1 MPRSDPPLNGQ
12 PPLDNRTGRHLGSH
26 RQQCEDDQANRGPR
40 VRREMMVGPAIR
52 GDLGGV
58 GDTDDRWPVEGRALD
73 VEWRAV
79 HRLVACAARPGGVS
93 AAVAEAG
100 LVTYQ
105 HVTGAE
111 GVPVGAAGWW
121 LGYPLPSG
129 ISDEV
134 SDDGHT
140 SRVEAARS
148 SSRASTCRLDGSPPL
163 LADRP
168 PDCGE

>member
-1 MPRSDPPLNGQ
+1 MCVERRP
-12 PPLDNRTGRHLGSH
+12 
-26 RQQCEDDQANRGPR
+26 
-40 VRREMMVGPAIR
+40 VRRLI
-52 GDLGGV
+52 
-58 GDTDDRWPVEGRALD
+58 AL
-73 VEWRAV
+73 A
-79 HRLVACAARPGGVS
+79 ACPGGVP
-93 AAVAEAG
+93 AAVTEAG
-100 LVTYQ
+100 DMSDEDLVR
-105 HVTGAE
+105 AE